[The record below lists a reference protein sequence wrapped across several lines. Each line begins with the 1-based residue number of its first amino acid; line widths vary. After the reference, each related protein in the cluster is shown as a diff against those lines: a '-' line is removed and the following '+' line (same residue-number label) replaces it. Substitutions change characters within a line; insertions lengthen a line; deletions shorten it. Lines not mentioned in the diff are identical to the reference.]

1 MNMQEQAYDLAQ
13 GAMVEC
19 VAREMWDALER
30 NSQEFNLETSGKMWD
45 DTPWDDRALTKRV
58 VGVLLD
64 SGVILPGPAA
74 KGEQ

>member
-1 MNMQEQAYDLAQ
+1 MSEQEQVYDLAQ
-13 GAMVEC
+13 AAVVEC
-19 VAREMWDALER
+19 VARGMWDALER
-30 NSQEFNLETSGKMWD
+30 SSQEFNLETSGKMWSD
-45 DTPWDDRALTKRV
+45 ASWDDRALTKRV